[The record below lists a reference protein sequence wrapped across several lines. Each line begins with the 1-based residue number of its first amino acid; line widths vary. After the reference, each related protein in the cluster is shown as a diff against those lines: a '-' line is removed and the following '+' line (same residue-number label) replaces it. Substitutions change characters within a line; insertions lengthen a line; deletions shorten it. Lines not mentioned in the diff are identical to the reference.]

1 VVERFRALFDQLPE
15 ALLILSPTGV
25 VTDANLAAADLY
37 RCEPSELI
45 GRRLAELSDGREE
58 APAAGKAPVEAAEMD
73 AGSTEMDA
81 GSTQVLV
88 GSGRRSDGTSFPH
101 ELVISRDQ
109 AARGGQTFVMVR
121 DLSERQRLERGL
133 AGLADLARLQGAE
146 GSLHAVAARAVQ
158 LTCRMLDADRAALC
172 AFEGDAT
179 VEWLANHRLERLI
192 AASSDL
198 RPSQIPWLTRA
209 LETGRPELIDRRRPE
224 HQRSPLSEAADQ
236 LGVAAFAI
244 VPLRSGEELTGA
256 LGLIWSGDPPEL
268 ARQPELL
275 VAIGRLVGLALGN
288 IRLRDSLLARQHAL
302 DESETRYRNLFQEA
316 PEPILISDWDGR
328 ITDANQAAMKLY
340 GRSRQDLL
348 SRGLEDIADMP
359 RDERRELMSQ
369 LRRVRR
375 GVATGRGRRADGST
389 FPQQLEIAVTTVRG
403 EERLLVQG
411 HDLTEQ
417 ERMQAELLQAQKME
431 ALGQLVSGVAHEL
444 NNPLSAIV
452 AFSQLLRTDERLP
465 ADMARDAELL
475 MQEADRTRRI
485 VQNLLEFARQRAPVR
500 QQQSVKALV
509 GRSLELHAYALR
521 RGRIVVRQQIPD
533 DLPPVDVD
541 PGQIQQVLL
550 NLISNA
556 IQAIGAVAR
565 EGTLTVSAERI
576 RDAQADGDSVRLRI
590 HDDGPGVSAKIE
602 PRLFEPFFTTRD
614 VGEGTGLGLSV
625 SYGIVAS
632 HGGRL
637 WYEPTAGPG
646 ATFVLDLP
654 AARTV
659 DLAAQTPAEPEPI
672 ELHRGVAVT
681 PTPAAGTPAAG
692 TSAAG
697 TSAAGRILA
706 VDDEPAMRIIL
717 ERGLGRAGYE
727 VSVAASGAEA
737 LEMLSDRDFDLMLI
751 DHRMSGMDGT
761 ETYRR
766 VVDLRP
772 EMAGRAVI
780 MSGDTHNPALR
791 VFAAETGLRMLDK
804 PFDVT
809 TLVALLEEILGS
821 AGGVPS
827 EAAGGARSVAQPRG

>member
-1 VVERFRALFDQLPE
+1 MVERFRTLFDQLPE

-58 APAAGKAPVEAAEMD
+58 PPAAGKAPVEAAEMD

-133 AGLADLARLQGAE
+133 AGLADLARLQGTE

-172 AFEGDAT
+172 AFEGDTT

-224 HQRSPLSEAADQ
+224 HQRSPLSEAADR

-244 VPLRSGEELTGA
+244 VPLRSGDELTGA

-328 ITDANQAAMKLY
+328 ITDANKAASTLY
-340 GRSRQDLL
+340 GRSRRDLL
-348 SRGLEDIADMP
+348 SCGLEDIADLP
-359 RDERRELMSQ
+359 RPDRRRLMSQ
-369 LRRVRR
+369 LRRGRR
-375 GVATGRGRRADGST
+375 GKTTGRGRRADGST
-389 FPQQLEIAVTTVRG
+389 FPQLLEVAVTTVRG
-403 EERLLVQG
+403 EERLLIQG
-411 HDLTEQ
+411 RDLTEQ

-431 ALGQLVSGVAHEL
+431 ALGQLISGVAHEL

-475 MQEADRTRRI
+475 VQEANRTRRI
-485 VQNLLEFARQRAPVR
+485 VQNLLDFARQRAPVR
-500 QQQSVKALV
+500 QQQSVKAIV
-509 GRSLELHAYALR
+509 DRTLELHAYALR
-521 RGRIVVRQQIPD
+521 AGRIAVRQEISD
-533 DLPPVDVD
+533 DLPPIDVD

-550 NLISNA
+550 NLTLNA
-556 IQAIGAVAR
+556 IQAIGSAAGR
-565 EGTLTVSAERI
+565 GTITIRAESV
-576 RDAQADGDSVRLRI
+576 RDAQTDADSVRLHI
-590 HDDGPGVSAKIE
+590 HDDGPGISAKIQ
-602 PRLFEPFFTTRD
+602 PRLFEPFFTTKE

-637 WYEPTAGPG
+637 WFEPTTGPG
-646 ATFVLDLP
+646 ATFVLELP
-654 AARTV
+654 ASRGI
-659 DLAAQTPAEPEPI
+659 DLAAP
-672 ELHRGVAVT
+672 G
-681 PTPAAGTPAAG
+681 AAGSAPIDLRRRTA
-692 TSAAG
+692 SAAG
-697 TSAAGRILA
+697 GAAAGRILA
-706 VDDEPAMRIIL
+706 VDDEPAIRVML
-717 ERGLGRAGYE
+717 ERGLARAGYE
-727 VSVAASGAEA
+727 VITAPSGAEA
-737 LEMLSDRDFDLMLI
+737 LEILAGGGFDLILI
-751 DHRMSGMDGT
+751 DHRMSGMDGI
-761 ETYRR
+761 ETYQRAIEAW
-766 VVDLRP
+766 P

-780 MSGDTHNPALR
+780 MSGDTLNPALQE
-791 VFAAETGLRMLDK
+791 FAAQSGLRMLDK
-804 PFDVT
+804 PFDMSAA
-809 TLVALLEEILGS
+809 LALLEETLAGAR
-821 AGGVPS
+821 AGG
-827 EAAGGARSVAQPRG
+827 GVAQPRG

>member
-1 VVERFRALFDQLPE
+1 MVERFRALFDQLPE
-15 ALLILSPTGV
+15 ALLILSPAGV
-25 VTDANLAAADLY
+25 VTDANPAAADLY
-37 RCEPSELI
+37 RCEQSELI
-45 GRRLAELSDGREE
+45 GRRLAELWDEPTEE
-58 APAAGKAPVEAAEMD
+58 PEAATATLQAAEL
-73 AGSTEMDA
+73 G
-81 GSTQVLV
+81 GGGQVLV
-88 GSGRRSDGTSFPH
+88 GTGRRSDGTTFPH
-101 ELVISRDQ
+101 ELVIARDE
-109 AARGGQTFVMVR
+109 AVAGGQTFVMVR

-133 AGLADLARLQGAE
+133 AGLADLARLHGTE
-146 GSLHAVAARAVQ
+146 GNLNAVAARAVQ

-172 AFEGDAT
+172 AFEGDTT

-236 LGVAAFAI
+236 LGITAFAI
-244 VPLRSGEELTGA
+244 VPLRSGDELTGA
-256 LGLIWSGDPPEL
+256 FGLIWSGDPPEL

-328 ITDANQAAMKLY
+328 ITDANQAAITLY
-340 GRSRQDLL
+340 GRSRHDLL
-348 SRGLEDIADMP
+348 SRALDDICDMP
-359 RDERRELMSQ
+359 RDERRELMWQ
-369 LRRVRR
+369 LRRGRR
-375 GVATGRGRRADGST
+375 GVTTGRGRRADGST

-411 HDLTEQ
+411 RDLTEQ

-431 ALGQLVSGVAHEL
+431 ALGQLISGVAHEL

-475 MQEADRTRRI
+475 AQEADRTRRI
-485 VQNLLEFARQRAPVR
+485 VLNLLEFARQRAPVR
-500 QQQSVKALV
+500 QQRSVQALV
-509 GRSLELHAYALR
+509 GRTLELHAYALR
-521 RGRIVVRQQIPD
+521 AGRIVVQQQIPD
-533 DLPPVDVD
+533 DLPRVDVD

-550 NLISNA
+550 NLTSNA
-556 IQAIGAVAR
+556 IQAIGSVAK
-565 EGTLTVSAERI
+565 EGTLTISAETV
-576 RDAQADGDSVRLRI
+576 RDGHADSEAVRLRI
-590 HDDGPGVSAKIE
+590 HDDGPGVTAKIQ
-602 PRLFEPFFTTRD
+602 PRLFEPFFTTRE

-637 WYEPTAGPG
+637 WYEPTPGPG
-646 ATFVLDLP
+646 ATFVLELP
-654 AARTV
+654 AARRV
-659 DLAAQTPAEPEPI
+659 DLAAPRAAEPEPI
-672 ELHRGVAVT
+672 ELRRRAASAGSEVATAGPEVAAADT
-681 PTPAAGTPAAG
+681 PV
-692 TSAAG
+692 
-697 TSAAGRILA
+697 AGRILA
-706 VDDEPAMRIIL
+706 VDDEPAIRIIL
-717 ERGLGRAGYE
+717 ERGLGRAGYD
-727 VSVAASGAEA
+727 VAVAASGAA
-737 LEMLSDRDFDLMLI
+737 AIEMLAGRDFELMLI
-751 DHRMSGMDGT
+751 DHRMSGMDGI

-766 VVDLRP
+766 AIELRP

-780 MSGDTHNPALR
+780 MSGDTHNSALK
-791 VFAAETGLRMLDK
+791 VFAAEAGLRMLDK

-809 TLVALLEEILGS
+809 TVLALVEESLAS
-821 AGGVPS
+821 S
-827 EAAGGARSVAQPRG
+827 GASPGASPGLAQSRG